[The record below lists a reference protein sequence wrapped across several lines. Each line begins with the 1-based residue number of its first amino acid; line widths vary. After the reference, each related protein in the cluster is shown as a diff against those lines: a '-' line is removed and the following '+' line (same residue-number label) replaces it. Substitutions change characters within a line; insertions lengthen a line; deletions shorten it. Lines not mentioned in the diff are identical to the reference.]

1 MILSKYTKLNRALSF
16 SHIKP
21 IKRERERERKKKD
34 GTKGNR
40 IKLTKVKTITTYYLD
55 MTI

>member
-21 IKRERERERKKKD
+21 IKRQREKKKD
-34 GTKGNR
+34 ETTGNR
-40 IKLTKVKTITTYYLD
+40 IKLTKVKTITTYYFD